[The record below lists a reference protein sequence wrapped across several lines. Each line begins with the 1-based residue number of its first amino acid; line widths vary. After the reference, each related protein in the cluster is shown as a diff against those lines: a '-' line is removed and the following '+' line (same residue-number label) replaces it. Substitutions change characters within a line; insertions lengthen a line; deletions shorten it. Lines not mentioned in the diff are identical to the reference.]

1 MNTWPNWVDL
11 VIVTILLRT
20 CYSGFGRGLLT
31 EVINLAGVVSITAVA
46 VNFWHPFAEWLR
58 PWLAFDPDYAPG
70 VAFWLLFLSG
80 VFALRMLLA
89 RLGEV
94 IKWERLHWTIQGLGL
109 IIGGIRG
116 LWWAGLIVLILTSS
130 GFVYLRESV
139 ESQSVLGPRL
149 LAVAHEQIGSV
160 TRRFPGAQFRG
171 TVLIP
176 ALKAGP
182 ATPTGGRHKPAAP
195 APQKNPWQSTP

>member
-1 MNTWPNWVDL
+1 
-11 VIVTILLRT
+11 
-20 CYSGFGRGLLT
+20 LT

-46 VNFWHPFAEWLR
+46 VNFWHPVAEWLR
-58 PWLAFDPDYAPG
+58 PWLAFDPAYAPG
-70 VAFWLLFLSG
+70 TAFWLIFLTV
-80 VFALRMLLA
+80 VFALRLLMA

-109 IIGGIRG
+109 ILGGLRG
-116 LWWAGLIVLILTSS
+116 LWWAGLTMLILTSS

-176 ALKAGP
+176 ALKTAP

-195 APQKNPWQSTP
+195 APQKNPWQSTR